1 MSIQTIK
8 ATFLKTIQVILLLR
22 TKKSKYS
29 KTNFPNQIAKIRL
42 SNKVNLTFKMIIIH
56 INRKIKQ
63 NFEKYEY

>member
-22 TKKSKYS
+22 TKISKYS
-29 KTNFPNQIAKIRL
+29 KTNIPNQIAKIRL

-56 INRKIKQ
+56 INRKIK
-63 NFEKYEY
+63 